1 MRIVSSTAIKVQFVF
16 VTKDIPS
23 VIKDNATLLYVEGRV
38 LTYLFEELPQELE
51 NEIKET
57 KPVLFERLP
66 VSIEDII
73 RSQSTKDADYQ
84 MMN

>member
-1 MRIVSSTAIKVQFVF
+1 M
-16 VTKDIPS
+16 
-23 VIKDNATLLYVEGRV
+23 
-38 LTYLFEELPQELE
+38 TYLFEELPQELE